1 MEKYAE
7 DKYIAFMKKGIKT
20 LKQLIRK
27 ECEDKDNGKD
37 APLDNKQLY
46 LYSTSLIDKQ
56 NALIESYE
64 NTIKTYMNG

>member
-1 MEKYAE
+1 MKYLEEKYIQRTKRA
-7 DKYIAFMKKGIKT
+7 INHIK
-20 LKQLIRK
+20 QSIRE
-27 ECEDKDNGKD
+27 ECENKDNGKD